1 MKTINLETW
10 EIIIINYFWKSV
22 GILSFSFYVTYLI
35 FWSLV
40 GIIQQHSTVIIVPL
54 GVLIVLFAIDLCIQI
69 KNELIEYVFM
79 TILIF
84 QGLYITYE
92 SLFYQEYQFHEIWLI
107 FYCIFLLISISCCF
121 HWKRMIALYWFV
133 QIWNFIMLHS
143 TYKTISVYFYPG
155 FILIT
160 SLYPL
165 VCMVIA
171 RLILAFLMMIHNNQ
185 ELIKIIKKILLI
197 FPEAI
202 LIQTVDKNTGKLV
215 VQLVNDTA
223 AKEIIKYQS
232 PCGQPIDDNRL
243 EFNFKIINNNKSINK
258 NIDQDQQDL
267 TTTLSNLLENHVE
280 KIQGN
285 RTETMSSIELWTD
298 KCEEESENTRVYY
311 NVKTVKLKWG
321 TNKYSYIHVFVN
333 TTAVKQIEVEKTK
346 NDWLQLM
353 FSSISHEFRTPLNAF
368 SNSVLLLESNY
379 EQLLHKID
387 RLVPKVLVDKLISP
401 NQRESNG
408 RFYTICKISTASLMS
423 LVEDILDLAKLEAG
437 TFSLNEQPFKVST
450 LVHDIESIFMF
461 QWMQKGLVFRIEIEK
476 DLSESSFCS
485 DIGRIKQILMNL
497 ISNSFKFTQVGSM
510 SIKIF

>member
-1 MKTINLETW
+1 M
-10 EIIIINYFWKSV
+10 
-22 GILSFSFYVTYLI
+22 I
-35 FWSLV
+35 FWSFV
-40 GIIQQHSTVIIVPL
+40 GIIQQHSSAIFVPL
-54 GVLIVLFAIDLCIQI
+54 GVLMVLFIIDLCVKI

-79 TILIF
+79 TILIV
-84 QGLYITYE
+84 QGFYITYE

-133 QIWNFIMLHS
+133 QIWNFVMLHS
-143 TYKTISVYFYPG
+143 TYKSISIYFYPG
-155 FILIT
+155 FFLIT
-160 SLYPL
+160 LLYPL

-202 LIQTVDKNTGKLV
+202 LIQTIDEDSSELT

-223 AKEIIKYQS
+223 AKEIIRYNNPWGK
-232 PCGQPIDDNRL
+232 PIDDERL
-243 EFNFKIINNNKSINK
+243 EFDFKLVSNYNNENSSFEGENQE
-258 NIDQDQQDL
+258 NI
-267 TTTLSNLLENHVE
+267 TLLSDLLEAHVN
-280 KIQGN
+280 KTQING
-285 RTETMSSIELWTD
+285 TETMSSIELWTS
-298 KCEEESENTRVYY
+298 KSNEEWENSYMY
-311 NVKTVKLKWG
+311 FNVKTVQLKWG
-321 TNKYSYIHVFVN
+321 ANKYSYIHVFVN
-333 TTAVKQIEVEKTK
+333 TTAIKQIEVEKTR

-379 EQLLHKID
+379 KQLLHKID

-401 NQRESNG
+401 SQRESNG

-461 QWMQKGLVFRIEIEK
+461 QWMQKGLAFRIEIEK
-476 DLSESSFCS
+476 DLSESYFCS

-497 ISNSFKFTQVGSM
+497 ISNSFKFTQVGG
-510 SIKIF
+510 I